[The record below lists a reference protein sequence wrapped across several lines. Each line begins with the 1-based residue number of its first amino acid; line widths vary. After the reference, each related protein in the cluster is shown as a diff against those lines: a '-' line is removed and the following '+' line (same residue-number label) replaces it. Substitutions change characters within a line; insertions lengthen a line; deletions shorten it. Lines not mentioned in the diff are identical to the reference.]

1 MSTEKGIEKE
11 KLFSDIDNVMS
22 VIRQAHG
29 LGIHGLS
36 LNTHYRGKLIAE
48 EIKKDS
54 ILSKDLNIYILL
66 PYMAKYVTMANEK
79 GIISMVNDT
88 LRSGS
93 IFDLTKIGL
102 SSSISL
108 LNKNYLKMIGALI
121 DIELLPYKD
130 LNIKS
135 ILLHNALTDLVVGL
149 NFPDIIKFFL
159 DHISTNYKVYP
170 GFCTL
175 SSHML
180 MNFLSNLD
188 LREQLIM
195 APFNPIGFQMN
206 PNKTLCEESLK
217 EYQPNLIA
225 MSVLAAG
232 AVSPKKASEYIR
244 KFPEVKSLV
253 IGASTESHLESIK
266 ETFASYT

>member
-1 MSTEKGIEKE
+1 MDYNLDSIILGHNQFFGINHMSTEKGIEKE

-159 DHISTNYKVYP
+159 DHHELLISL
-170 GFCTL
+170 L
-175 SSHML
+175 SSQCIAL
-180 MNFLSNLD
+180 LFCLLV
-188 LREQLIM
+188 LRKNDHVYLY
-195 APFNPIGFQMN
+195 NP
-206 PNKTLCEESLK
+206 S
-217 EYQPNLIA
+217 
-225 MSVLAAG
+225 
-232 AVSPKKASEYIR
+232 
-244 KFPEVKSLV
+244 
-253 IGASTESHLESIK
+253 
-266 ETFASYT
+266 